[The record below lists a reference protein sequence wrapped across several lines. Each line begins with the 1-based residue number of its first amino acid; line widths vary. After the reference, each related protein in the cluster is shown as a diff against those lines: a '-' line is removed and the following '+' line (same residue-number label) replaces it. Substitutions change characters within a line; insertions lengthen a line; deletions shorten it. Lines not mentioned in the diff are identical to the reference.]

1 MLVFSCLLLFLL
13 LAVHPFADEKL
24 YALHEFRNTV
34 NRSAVCAVCYGN
46 ALAVFP
52 HYHIR
57 RISLALM
64 LHTAFLLQLIPK
76 RLRQLKLLRLFYIEF
91 SLAFQI
97 NAVSK
102 AFHHVVGR
110 AVMNFKRPH
119 PYRVRCILCQFN
131 IFDGKGQLRRNQG
144 QPLDNPL

>member
-1 MLVFSCLLLFLL
+1 MSQPHFPYISLLRQSSSFTECHVLIAFCLLQLVI

-24 YALHEFRNTV
+24 YALHKFRNTV

-64 LHTAFLLQLIPK
+64 LHTAFLL
-76 RLRQLKLLRLFYIEF
+76 
-91 SLAFQI
+91 
-97 NAVSK
+97 
-102 AFHHVVGR
+102 
-110 AVMNFKRPH
+110 
-119 PYRVRCILCQFN
+119 
-131 IFDGKGQLRRNQG
+131 
-144 QPLDNPL
+144 